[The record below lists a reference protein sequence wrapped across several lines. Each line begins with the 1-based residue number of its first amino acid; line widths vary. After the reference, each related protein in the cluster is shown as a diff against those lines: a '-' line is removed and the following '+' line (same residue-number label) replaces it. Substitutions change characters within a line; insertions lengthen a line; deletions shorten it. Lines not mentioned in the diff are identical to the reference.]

1 MRIGIIGTGN
11 MGTILTQAFID
22 AKAIP
27 ENKMSINN
35 RTIKKALQ
43 LKAQYPNI
51 DVKTKVEDLVRASD
65 LIFLCVKPLDIYPL
79 LIKVKHLLTKDKCL
93 ISITSPVKVKQLET
107 IVECSCVRFIPSITN
122 RAMAGVC
129 LVTYGSSCSV
139 EWKEKINRL
148 LSYIGKPIEI
158 EDETVRA
165 ASDIVSCGPAFFSNL
180 IQKFIE
186 AAVKETKI
194 SKEVATKLAAEML
207 VGMGSLIEKDYY
219 TLSTLQEKVS
229 VKGGVT
235 GEGIKVLEESE
246 IRETFQEIFKKT
258 HEKFAQ
264 DVEHVTNQFEMYK
277 V

>member
-1 MRIGIIGTGN
+1 MRACI
-11 MGTILTQAFID
+11 
-22 AKAIP
+22 
-27 ENKMSINN
+27 
-35 RTIKKALQ
+35 
-43 LKAQYPNI
+43 
-51 DVKTKVEDLVRASD
+51 
-65 LIFLCVKPLDIYPL
+65 
-79 LIKVKHLLTKDKCL
+79 
-93 ISITSPVKVKQLET
+93 
-107 IVECSCVRFIPSITN
+107 
-122 RAMAGVC
+122 
-129 LVTYGSSCSV
+129 
-139 EWKEKINRL
+139 
-148 LSYIGKPIEI
+148 
-158 EDETVRA
+158 
-165 ASDIVSCGPAFFSNL
+165 FSNL

-246 IRETFQEIFKKT
+246 IRETFQEIFKT